1 MDEIIEST
9 AGQETDGEI
18 LPRQVPGREVITENT
33 DPQTQ
38 RQQPPVEIPP
48 QEESPE
54 FIGQTP
60 PYDTNGRTE
69 PGFDDEPGD
78 YPAYESAGRVYRA
91 NRGRVIKAAMDSD
104 LAEIRRVYPYVN
116 SLEEAG
122 PLYRALRFNRYAPM
136 SPRQAWQRAVTV
148 AGQKPPSTGSM
159 AATAGPEREFFTAAE
174 LDRLTRE
181 ELKDEAVYKKA
192 MKSLIRL

>member
-9 AGQETDGEI
+9 AGQETEGEA
-18 LPRQVPGREVITENT
+18 LPRQTSEREVITEKPG
-33 DPQTQ
+33 PQTQ
-38 RQQPPVEIPP
+38 RSEPPIETPP
-48 QEESPE
+48 QEAPE
-54 FIGQTP
+54 FIGQTQP
-60 PYDTNGRTE
+60 CDTDGRPE

-174 LDRLTRE
+174 LDRLTRK